1 MFAVHG
7 VNDNAAR
14 VGALEWFFERRNPQ
28 DKLWLGQWD
37 HGVGCC
43 PNRRG
48 IQWTEALHAWFDKQL
63 AQRKVNTGPP
73 IEVFMSDDQ
82 TFSNVTSGA
91 RTEILTGEDLAGRRR
106 QDHLLPRR
114 RRRHEPHGAD
124 GGGIAVVHRARRRA
138 SLSLRAGRDG
148 VSFATEPFEQDVV
161 MAGLPTM
168 ELVASV
174 TAPRVHLIANLL
186 DEGPDAEGEP
196 AAAHQPVRDQPRAAQ
211 RNRNGH
217 AGRSG

>member
-73 IEVFMSDDQ
+73 IELFMSDDQ
-82 TFSNVTSGA
+82 TFANVTSGA
-91 RTEILTGEDLAGRRR
+91 RTEILTSSTW
-106 QDHLLPRR
+106 PV
-114 RRRHEPHGAD
+114 AD
-124 GGGIAVVHRARRRA
+124 DKIT
-138 SLSLRAGRDG
+138 
-148 VSFATEPFEQDVV
+148 FF
-161 MAGLPTM
+161 PT
-168 ELVASV
+168 
-174 TAPRVHLIANLL
+174 
-186 DEGPDAEGEP
+186 
-196 AAAHQPVRDQPRAAQ
+196 PRAA
-211 RNRNGH
+211 
-217 AGRSG
+217 